1 MKNYS
6 INNCKITLQPTEDKY
21 SMVPLRIKGFLPQQ
35 NGSAIMLPAEI
46 TTLSGSDFD
55 VDKLYIMLPEFNIIE
70 YNKKQA
76 RLDYAKED
84 AIFKEVM
91 SKLPNSQLVK
101 DILDED
107 TETFNKWFER
117 NKDRYKLEK
126 PIIRKV
132 EYNWDKSAKD
142 NGLKARNNLIIDLMW
157 GILTNKD
164 TTIKM
169 INPGGF
175 DPQKSAARIV
185 DILEASTEK
194 ELSDALSELGIKISD
209 KGPAHTLLG
218 LNSNLSVLNKLA
230 EKLKVKPDPLSP
242 RTQVLLHQR
251 NMTGGKMIGIYANH
265 NANHAL
271 IQHTDLEL
279 NDYGTFVLNGDER
292 KSLHDIKTKNGGF
305 ITRNVSGFLAAS
317 VDNVKDPVLASL
329 NQNTFT
335 ADASMLLARL
345 GYNPTE
351 IGVLMAQPIVK
362 EITQAYFRESRD
374 GKSKNSIIES
384 VIRKYKALA
393 GENLDITYEDISKNM
408 FYLTDLAENILIS
421 KEATLDRHT
430 TNNIRKLEYYNK
442 QVQVGFL
449 FKRIMSTAEALG
461 KVVQA
466 TRADTQGGA
475 AGPTIAD
482 SEIKLYKLQDLL
494 KDVYENYKFPLNHA
508 EDIILDNF
516 IQDTDTEDIIR
527 EKLLESNLP
536 FLQAFYSL
544 GLEQSRNL
552 LGEYFPQFTLPFRG
566 VIDEIKDMTKSGRL
580 DVKTINNIYN
590 DLFAYIMSKTEF
602 FGKQILHNSNT
613 GEDTVVTSNQRRDY
627 FINKFPAEF
636 KKIIEENPDIANLE
650 FIKRL
655 KVIRPS
661 DNNPVST
668 IIFKNVGQLSPILKE
683 RYTMD
688 WEYLLYSDNSIAQQL
703 ALNLFRYSYY
713 RNGFAFGPN
722 TFIHLAPVS
731 LRKLLPGYTE
741 TLNKLLTEEDNYMP
755 FVTQYIYNH
764 LDNRKLVPEIPD
776 TSDVEFLDDNGDI
789 KDSFTV
795 FITEDNKYKNDKFIK
810 EAKEEEGTTVY
821 TFMDFVGKRIRGK
834 WVYYKIDRK
843 ESGLN
848 TAKYYRISPLGFR
861 NSFIEYEYGI
871 SVEDMESVIKN
882 NEINNDPSG
891 DTIASFGEEREPDTN
906 TMPDYEGLT
915 PTTEELIGNIKI
927 TDEILSQEYGI
938 PTESSNEQLIDL
950 DAVPPNPDYRDAN
963 GNKLCK

>member
-1 MKNYS
+1 M
-6 INNCKITLQPTEDKY
+6 I
-21 SMVPLRIKGFLPQQ
+21 
-35 NGSAIMLPAEI
+35 
-46 TTLSGSDFD
+46 
-55 VDKLYIMLPEFNIIE
+55 DKLYIMLPEFSIIE

-292 KSLHDIKTKNGGF
+292 KSLHDIKAKNGGF

-384 VIRKYKALA
+384 VIRKYKTLA

-421 KEATLDRHT
+421 KEATLDRHA
-430 TNNIRKLEYYNK
+430 TNDIRKLEYYSK

-494 KDVYENYKFPLNHA
+494 KDVYENYKFPLNHV

-552 LGEYFPQFTLPFRG
+552 LEEYFPQFTLPFRR

-590 DLFAYIMSKTEF
+590 DLLAYIMSKTEF
-602 FGKQILHNSNT
+602 FGKQILHNSDT

-627 FINKFPAEF
+627 FINRFPAEF
-636 KKIIEENPDIANLE
+636 KKIVEENPDIANLE

-668 IIFKNVGQLSPILKE
+668 IVFKNVGQLSPILKE

-688 WEYLLYSDNSIAQQL
+688 WEYLLYSDNPVAQQL

-741 TLNKLLTEEDNYMP
+741 TLNKLLTEEDNYIP

-795 FITEDNKYKNDKFIK
+795 LITEDNKYKNDKFIK
-810 EAKEEEGTTVY
+810 EAKEEEDTTVY

-834 WVYYKIDRK
+834 WVYYKIDRE

-891 DTIASFGEEREPDTN
+891 DTIANFGEEIEPDTN

>member
-1 MKNYS
+1 M
-6 INNCKITLQPTEDKY
+6 I
-21 SMVPLRIKGFLPQQ
+21 
-35 NGSAIMLPAEI
+35 
-46 TTLSGSDFD
+46 
-55 VDKLYIMLPEFNIIE
+55 DKLYIMLPEFNIIE
-70 YNKKQA
+70 YNKKHA

-84 AIFKEVM
+84 AIFKEVL
-91 SKLPNSQLVK
+91 SRFSNSQLIE

-107 TETFNKWFER
+107 TESFNKWFER

-132 EYNWDKSAKD
+132 EYNWNKSAKD
-142 NGLKARNNLIIDLMW
+142 NGLKARNNMLIDLMW

-175 DPQKSAARIV
+175 DPQKSAARIA
-185 DILEASTEK
+185 DILESSTEK
-194 ELSDALSELGIKISD
+194 ELSDALLELGIKVSD
-209 KGPAHTLLG
+209 KGPAHTLLNLG
-218 LNSNLSVLNKLA
+218 SNLSVLNKLA
-230 EKLKVKPDPLSP
+230 EKLKVKLDPLSP

-271 IQHTDLEL
+271 IQHTNLEL
-279 NDYGTFVLNGDER
+279 NDYGTFILNGEEK
-292 KSLHDIKTKNGGF
+292 KSLHEIKTKNGGF
-305 ITRNVSGFLAAS
+305 VTRNVSGFLAAS

-345 GYNPTE
+345 GYNPIE
-351 IGVLMAQPIVK
+351 IGVLMTQPIIK
-362 EITQAYFRESRD
+362 EITQAYFRESRE
-374 GKSKNSIIES
+374 GKSKNSIIDG

-430 TNNIRKLEYYNK
+430 TTDLRKLEYYNK
-442 QVQVGFL
+442 QVQVGYL
-449 FKRIMSTAEALG
+449 FKRIMTTAEALG
-461 KVVQA
+461 KIVQA

-482 SEIKLYKLQDLL
+482 SEIKLYKLSDLL
-494 KDVYENYKFPLNHA
+494 KEIDENYKFPLNHA
-508 EDIILDNF
+508 EDIIFNDY
-516 IQDTDTEDIIR
+516 IQSTDTEDIIR
-527 EKLLESNLP
+527 KKLLESNLP

-552 LGEYFPQFTLPFRG
+552 LGGYFPQFTLSFRE
-566 VIDEIKDMTKSGRL
+566 VVDKIKGITKSERL
-580 DVKTINNIYN
+580 DVKTMNNIYN
-590 DLFAYIMSKTEF
+590 DLLAYIMSKTEF
-602 FGKQILHNSNT
+602 FGKQVLHNSET
-613 GEDTVVTSNQRRDY
+613 GKDTIITPEGRREY

-636 KKIIEENPDIANLE
+636 KEIIEENPDIANLE

-655 KVIRPS
+655 KVIRPN

-688 WEYLLYSDNSIAQQL
+688 WEYLLYSDNPVAQQL

-741 TLNKLLTEEDNYMP
+741 TLNKLLTEEDNYTP
-755 FVTQYIYNH
+755 FVNQYIYNH
-764 LDNRKLVPEIPD
+764 LDNRKIVPEIPD
-776 TSDVEFLDDNGDI
+776 TSTVEFLDDNGDI
-789 KDSFTV
+789 KDSFTI

-810 EAKEEEGTTVY
+810 KENADGDGTTY
-821 TFMDFVGKRIRGK
+821 EFMKFIGKRIRGK
-834 WVYYKIDRK
+834 WVYYRLDIE

-848 TAKYYRISPLGFR
+848 TAKYSRISPLGFR
-861 NSFIEYEYGI
+861 NSFIEYEYGA
-871 SVEDMESVIKN
+871 SVEDIGSVIKN
-882 NEINNDPSG
+882 NDINNDPYG
-891 DTIASFGEEREPDTN
+891 DSIANFGEEVEPDDS
-906 TMPDYEGLT
+906 TMPDFEGLT
-915 PTTEELIGNIKI
+915 PTTEELIGNTRI

-938 PTESSNEQLIDL
+938 PAKSPEEQLIDL
-950 DAVPPNPDYRDAN
+950 DAIPANPDYRDAD

>member
-1 MKNYS
+1 M
-6 INNCKITLQPTEDKY
+6 I
-21 SMVPLRIKGFLPQQ
+21 
-35 NGSAIMLPAEI
+35 
-46 TTLSGSDFD
+46 
-55 VDKLYIMLPEFNIIE
+55 DKLYIMLPEFSIIE

-292 KSLHDIKTKNGGF
+292 KSLHDIKAKNGGF

-384 VIRKYKALA
+384 VIRKYKTLA

-421 KEATLDRHT
+421 KEATLDRHA
-430 TNNIRKLEYYNK
+430 TNDIRKLEYYSK

-552 LGEYFPQFTLPFRG
+552 LGEYFPQFTLPFRR

-590 DLFAYIMSKTEF
+590 DLLAYIMSKTEF
-602 FGKQILHNSNT
+602 FGKQILHNSDT

-627 FINKFPAEF
+627 FINRFPAEF
-636 KKIIEENPDIANLE
+636 KKIVEENPDIANLE

-668 IIFKNVGQLSPILKE
+668 IVFKNVGQLSPILKE

-688 WEYLLYSDNSIAQQL
+688 WEYLLYSDNPVAQQL

-741 TLNKLLTEEDNYMP
+741 TLNKLLTEEDNYIP

-795 FITEDNKYKNDKFIK
+795 LITEDNKYKNDKFIK
-810 EAKEEEGTTVY
+810 EAKEEEDTTVY

-834 WVYYKIDRK
+834 WVYYKIDRG

-891 DTIASFGEEREPDTN
+891 DTIANFGEEIEPDTN

-915 PTTEELIGNIKI
+915 PTTEELIGNIKV